1 MKIVVFKLWTLQER
15 EVREGSQIER
25 EQETGDFQQ
34 GVGVREFEYL

>member
-1 MKIVVFKLWTLQER
+1 MKMVVFKLWTLQER
-15 EVREGSQIER
+15 EAHEGSQIER